1 MKAESTPLPG
11 VLVITPRTF
20 SDSRGFFLETFHTE
34 KYAAVGIPGPFVQDN
49 WSHSVK
55 DTLRGLHFQNPN
67 SQGKLV
73 CVTRGAAFD
82 VAVDVR
88 VGSPHFGKW
97 FGIELSESNRQQ
109 LWIPAG
115 FAHGFCALTDDT
127 DFLYKCT
134 ALYAPDCEQSILWN
148 DPAIGI
154 NWPTKNPLL
163 SKKDLEAPG
172 LSKAPKLPQFTGMP

>member
-1 MKAESTPLPG
+1 MNVDATPLPG
-11 VLVITPRTF
+11 VLLITPRVF
-20 SDSRGFFLETFHTE
+20 SDARGFFMETFHAE
-34 KYAAVGIPGPFVQDN
+34 KYAAHGVPGPFVQDN

-67 SQGKLV
+67 AQGKLV
-73 CVTRGAAFD
+73 CVTRGAVFD

-97 FGIELSESNRQQ
+97 YGCELSESNRKQ
-109 LWIPAG
+109 LWVPPG
-115 FAHGFCALTDDT
+115 FAHGFCCLSDET

-134 ALYAPDCEQSILWN
+134 ALYAPGSEHSILWN

-154 NWPTKNPLL
+154 EWPTKSPLL
-163 SKKDLEAPG
+163 SKKDLEAPVLAKVTG
-172 LSKAPKLPQFTGMP
+172 LPSL